1 MQNEKPVQQHTPH
14 NVIIENRKKV
24 SITGV
29 LDVDSFD
36 EQNVVVLC
44 ELGVLVIKGDDLHIN
59 RLNVE
64 SGDVSVEG
72 EINSLGYTEISDKKA
87 GGVFRNLFK

>member
-1 MQNEKPVQQHTPH
+1 MQNEKPVQHAPH
-14 NVIIENRKKV
+14 NVILENRKKV

-44 ELGVLVIKGDDLHIN
+44 ELGVLIIKGEDLHIN

-72 EINSLGYTEISDKKA
+72 EINSLSYTQIGDKKA